1 MKRNLSGFSEST
13 GPTGS
18 PVPPGHTG
26 GKVARIW
33 KILVGPPLRA
43 DQVTSEELSPVDGL
57 PALSL
62 DALTS
67 VAYGPQAIALV
78 LAGAGAVALKFA
90 LPITIAIVAL
100 LALLVLSYRQVIEGF
115 PQGGG
120 AYAVSRAHLG
130 AGFSRLAAASL
141 IVDYTL
147 TVAVSIAAGVAGLV
161 SAFQSLAPYT
171 VMLCLAMLAIIT
183 LLNLR
188 GLGDSARAFLLPTAA
203 FIVGLLAVIIV
214 GIIHPIAPHV
224 HQPGKSLVA
233 THALQVIGVLLILK
247 AFSSGC
253 SALTGVEAIANGV
266 PLFERPRV
274 KRAKQTELLLGVI
287 LAAML
292 LGLGVLIAHFHVAP
306 RMHDTVLSQV
316 MAISVG
322 RTWAYYTVTIAIT
335 IVLGMAA
342 NTSFGG
348 LPILASL
355 LARDNYLPHLF
366 SMRGDRL
373 VYTKGVWALAVFSGL
388 ILVVVSGNTDTL
400 IPLFAIGVF
409 TGFTLAQAGMVIHW
423 RSNRTP
429 RWHWRAVLNA
439 VGAVVTGIATLV
451 FVISK
456 FAAGAWIVVVAV
468 PAIILLFQRVHR
480 YYEVVGKELDLS
492 GATNAPAPHD
502 SLLVVVPITG
512 ITQLSMA
519 TISQAMTFGGEV
531 VAVHVA
537 FSDAGDEE
545 GGIIKHWERWNPG
558 VPLVMLQ
565 TRYHSVIRPI
575 TRYVLQAM
583 HDGKDVVVLIGEMEP
598 RLLRHR
604 LLHNQMGT
612 VLSMSLRRHTDA
624 TVAILPM
631 HVND

>member
-1 MKRNLSGFSEST
+1 VT
-13 GPTGS
+13 
-18 PVPPGHTG
+18 
-26 GKVARIW
+26 RIW

-43 DQVTSEELSPVDGL
+43 DQVTSEELSPVEGL

-90 LPITIAIVAL
+90 LPITIAIVVL
-100 LALLVLSYRQVIEGF
+100 LALLVSSYRQVIEGF

-161 SAFQSLAPYT
+161 SAFQPLAPYT
-171 VMLCLAMLAIIT
+171 VLLCLAMLAIIT

-203 FIVGLLAVIIV
+203 FIVGLLAVIVV

-224 HQPGKSLVA
+224 YQPGKSLVA

-266 PLFERPRV
+266 PLFEQPRV
-274 KRAKQTELLLGVI
+274 RRAKQTELLLGVI
-287 LAAML
+287 LAVML

-322 RTWAYYTVTIAIT
+322 RTWAYYTVTISIT

-373 VYTKGVWALAVFSGL
+373 VYTKGVWVLAVLSGL

-423 RSNRTP
+423 RSNHAPGWR
-429 RWHWRAVLNA
+429 WRAMLNA
-439 VGAVVTGIATLV
+439 VGATVTGLATLV
-451 FVISK
+451 FVFSK
-456 FAAGAWIVVVAV
+456 FVAGAWIVVIAI
-468 PAIILLFQRVHR
+468 PAIMLLFQHVHR
-480 YYEVVGKELDLS
+480 YYAAVGKELDIFGS
-492 GATNAPAPHD
+492 TNVPVPHCD
-502 SLLVVVPITG
+502 LLVLVPITG
-512 ITQLSMA
+512 ITQLSRA

-537 FSDAGDEE
+537 FPDAGSEE
-545 GGIIKHWERWNPG
+545 EEMRKRWERWNPG

-565 TRYHSVIRPI
+565 TRYHSVVRPI
-575 TRYVLQAM
+575 TRYVLQAI

>member
-1 MKRNLSGFSEST
+1 M
-13 GPTGS
+13 S
-18 PVPPGHTG
+18 P
-26 GKVARIW
+26 I
-33 KILVGPPLRA
+33 
-43 DQVTSEELSPVDGL
+43 EGL

-78 LAGAGAVALKFA
+78 LAGAGAEALHFA

-100 LALLVLSYRQVIEGF
+100 LALLVTSYRQVIEGF

-120 AYAVSRAHLG
+120 AYAVSRTHLG
-130 AGFSRLAAASL
+130 GGLSRLAAASL

-161 SAFQSLAPYT
+161 SAFQPLAPYT
-171 VMLCLAMLAIIT
+171 VLLCLVMLAIIT
-183 LLNLR
+183 VLNLR

-203 FIVGLLAVIIV
+203 FIIGLLAVIAV
-214 GIIHPIAPHV
+214 GLIHPLSPHV
-224 HQPGKSLVA
+224 TQPGRSLVA
-233 THALQVIGVLLILK
+233 THALQVVGILLILK

-266 PLFERPRV
+266 PLFEQPRI

-287 LAAML
+287 LAVML
-292 LGLGVLIAHFHVAP
+292 LGLGILIAHFHIAP
-306 RMHDTVLSQV
+306 RVNDTVLSQV

-322 RTWAYYTVTIAIT
+322 RTWAYYAVTIAIT
-335 IVLGMAA
+335 VVLGMAA

-373 VYTKGVWALAVFSGL
+373 VYTKGVWALAILSGL
-388 ILVVVSGNTDTL
+388 ILLAVNGNTDTL

-423 RSNRTP
+423 RKNHIPGWR
-429 RWHWRAVLNA
+429 WRASLNA
-439 VGAVVTGIATLV
+439 LGAIVTGIATIV
-451 FVISK
+451 FIFSK
-456 FAAGAWIVVVAV
+456 FVAGAWIVVVAV
-468 PAIILLFQRVHR
+468 PLIMLIFVRIRR
-480 YYEVVGKELDLS
+480 YYTIVSNELFVDGKLPKPQPDGKML
-492 GATNAPAPHD
+492 T
-502 SLLVVVPITG
+502 VVPITG
-512 ITQLSMA
+512 ITQLTRA
-519 TISQAMTFGGEV
+519 TISQAMTMGGEV

-537 FSDAGDEE
+537 FSDDEQGAAQITE
-545 GGIIKHWERWNPG
+545 KWKDWDPG
-558 VPLVMLQ
+558 VGLIMLN
-565 TRYHSVIRPI
+565 TRYHSIVRPI
-575 TRYVLQAM
+575 TRYVLQATKE
-583 HDGKDVVVLIGEMEP
+583 GRDVVVLIGEMEP
-598 RLLRHR
+598 KLLRHR
-604 LLHNQMGT
+604 ILHNQMGA
-612 VLSMSLRRHTDA
+612 VLSIYLRRHTNA
-624 TVAILPM
+624 TVAVLPM

>member
-1 MKRNLSGFSEST
+1 M
-13 GPTGS
+13 
-18 PVPPGHTG
+18 
-26 GKVARIW
+26 ARIW

>member
-1 MKRNLSGFSEST
+1 M
-13 GPTGS
+13 S
-18 PVPPGHTG
+18 P
-26 GKVARIW
+26 I
-33 KILVGPPLRA
+33 
-43 DQVTSEELSPVDGL
+43 EGL

-78 LAGAGAVALKFA
+78 LAGAGAEALHFA

-100 LALLVLSYRQVIEGF
+100 LALLVTSYRQVIEGF

-120 AYAVSRAHLG
+120 AYAVSRTHLG
-130 AGFSRLAAASL
+130 GGLSRLAAASL

-161 SAFQSLAPYT
+161 SAFQPLAPYT
-171 VMLCLAMLAIIT
+171 VLLCLVMLAIIT
-183 LLNLR
+183 VLNLR

-203 FIVGLLAVIIV
+203 FIIGLLAVIAV
-214 GIIHPIAPHV
+214 GLIHPLSPHV
-224 HQPGKSLVA
+224 TQPGRSLVA
-233 THALQVIGVLLILK
+233 THALQVVGILLILK

-266 PLFERPRV
+266 PLFEQPRI

-287 LAAML
+287 LAVML
-292 LGLGVLIAHFHVAP
+292 LGLGILIAHFHIAP
-306 RMHDTVLSQV
+306 RVNDTVLSQV

-322 RTWAYYTVTIAIT
+322 RTWAYYAVTIAIT
-335 IVLGMAA
+335 VVLGMAA

-373 VYTKGVWALAVFSGL
+373 VYTKGVWALAILSGL
-388 ILVVVSGNTDTL
+388 ILLAVNGNTDTL

-423 RSNRTP
+423 RKNHIPGWR
-429 RWHWRAVLNA
+429 WRASLNA
-439 VGAVVTGIATLV
+439 LGTIVTGIATIV
-451 FVISK
+451 FIFSK
-456 FAAGAWIVVVAV
+456 FVAGAWIVVVAV
-468 PAIILLFQRVHR
+468 PLIMLIFVRIRR
-480 YYEVVGKELDLS
+480 YYTIVSNELFVDGKLPKPQPDGKML
-492 GATNAPAPHD
+492 T
-502 SLLVVVPITG
+502 VVPITG
-512 ITQLSMA
+512 ITQLTRA
-519 TISQAMTFGGEV
+519 TISQAMTMGGEV

-537 FSDAGDEE
+537 FSDDEQGAAQITE
-545 GGIIKHWERWNPG
+545 KWKDWDPG
-558 VPLVMLQ
+558 VGLIMLN
-565 TRYHSVIRPI
+565 TRYHSIVRPI
-575 TRYVLQAM
+575 TRYVLQATKE
-583 HDGKDVVVLIGEMEP
+583 GRDVVVLIGEMEP
-598 RLLRHR
+598 KLLRHR
-604 LLHNQMGT
+604 ILHNQMGA
-612 VLSMSLRRHTDA
+612 VLSIYLRRHTNA
-624 TVAILPM
+624 TVAVLPM

>member
-1 MKRNLSGFSEST
+1 
-13 GPTGS
+13 
-18 PVPPGHTG
+18 
-26 GKVARIW
+26 VARIW

>member
-1 MKRNLSGFSEST
+1 M
-13 GPTGS
+13 S
-18 PVPPGHTG
+18 P
-26 GKVARIW
+26 I
-33 KILVGPPLRA
+33 
-43 DQVTSEELSPVDGL
+43 EGL

-78 LAGAGAVALKFA
+78 LAGAGAEALHFA

-100 LALLVLSYRQVIEGF
+100 LALLVTSYRQVIEGF

-120 AYAVSRAHLG
+120 AYAVSRTHLG
-130 AGFSRLAAASL
+130 GGLSRLAAASL

-161 SAFQSLAPYT
+161 SAFQPLAPYT
-171 VMLCLAMLAIIT
+171 VLLCLVMLAIIT
-183 LLNLR
+183 VLNLR

-203 FIVGLLAVIIV
+203 FIIGLLAVIAV
-214 GIIHPIAPHV
+214 GLIHPLSPHV
-224 HQPGKSLVA
+224 TQPGRSLVA
-233 THALQVIGVLLILK
+233 THALQVVGILLILK

-266 PLFERPRV
+266 PLFEQPRI

-287 LAAML
+287 LAVML
-292 LGLGVLIAHFHVAP
+292 LGLGILIAHFHIAP
-306 RMHDTVLSQV
+306 RVNDTVLSQV

-322 RTWAYYTVTIAIT
+322 RTWAYYAVTIAIT
-335 IVLGMAA
+335 VVLGMAA

-373 VYTKGVWALAVFSGL
+373 VYTKGVWALAILSGL
-388 ILVVVSGNTDTL
+388 ILLAVNGNTDTL

-423 RSNRTP
+423 RKNHIPGWR
-429 RWHWRAVLNA
+429 WRASLNA
-439 VGAVVTGIATLV
+439 LGTIVTGIATIV
-451 FVISK
+451 FIFSK
-456 FAAGAWIVVVAV
+456 FVAGAWIVVVAV
-468 PAIILLFQRVHR
+468 PLIMFVFVRIRR
-480 YYEVVGKELDLS
+480 YYTIVSNELFVDGKLPKPQPDGKML
-492 GATNAPAPHD
+492 T
-502 SLLVVVPITG
+502 VVPITG
-512 ITQLSMA
+512 ITQLTRA
-519 TISQAMTFGGEV
+519 TISQAMTMGGEV

-537 FSDAGDEE
+537 FSDDEQGAAQITE
-545 GGIIKHWERWNPG
+545 KWKDWDPG
-558 VPLVMLQ
+558 VGLIMLN
-565 TRYHSVIRPI
+565 TRYHSIVRPI
-575 TRYVLQAM
+575 TRYVLQATKE
-583 HDGKDVVVLIGEMEP
+583 GRDVVVLIGEMEP
-598 RLLRHR
+598 KLLRHR
-604 LLHNQMGT
+604 ILHNQMGA
-612 VLSMSLRRHTDA
+612 VLSIYLRRHTNA
-624 TVAILPM
+624 TVAVLPM

>member
-1 MKRNLSGFSEST
+1 M
-13 GPTGS
+13 S
-18 PVPPGHTG
+18 P
-26 GKVARIW
+26 I
-33 KILVGPPLRA
+33 
-43 DQVTSEELSPVDGL
+43 EGL

-78 LAGAGAVALKFA
+78 LAGAGAEALHFA

-100 LALLVLSYRQVIEGF
+100 LALLVTSYRQVIEGF

-120 AYAVSRAHLG
+120 AYAVSRTHLG
-130 AGFSRLAAASL
+130 GGLSRLAAASL

-161 SAFQSLAPYT
+161 SAFQPLAPYT
-171 VMLCLAMLAIIT
+171 VLLCLVMLAIIT
-183 LLNLR
+183 VLNLR

-203 FIVGLLAVIIV
+203 FIIGLLAVIAV
-214 GIIHPIAPHV
+214 GLIHPLSPHV
-224 HQPGKSLVA
+224 TQPGRSLVA
-233 THALQVIGVLLILK
+233 THALQVVGILLILK

-266 PLFERPRV
+266 PLFEQPRI

-287 LAAML
+287 LAVML
-292 LGLGVLIAHFHVAP
+292 LGLGILIAHFHIAP
-306 RMHDTVLSQV
+306 RVNDTVLSQV

-322 RTWAYYTVTIAIT
+322 RTWAYYAVTIAIT
-335 IVLGMAA
+335 VVLGMAA

-373 VYTKGVWALAVFSGL
+373 VYTKGVWALAILSGL
-388 ILVVVSGNTDTL
+388 ILLAVNGNTDTL

-423 RSNRTP
+423 RKNHIPGWR
-429 RWHWRAVLNA
+429 WRASLNA
-439 VGAVVTGIATLV
+439 LGAIVTGIATIV
-451 FVISK
+451 FIFSK
-456 FAAGAWIVVVAV
+456 FVAGAWIVVVAV
-468 PAIILLFQRVHR
+468 PLIMLIFVRIRR
-480 YYEVVGKELDLS
+480 YYTIVSNELFVDGKLPKPQPDGKML
-492 GATNAPAPHD
+492 T
-502 SLLVVVPITG
+502 VVPITG
-512 ITQLSMA
+512 ITQLTRA
-519 TISQAMTFGGEV
+519 TISQAMTMGGEV

-537 FSDAGDEE
+537 FSDDEQGATQITE
-545 GGIIKHWERWNPG
+545 KWKDWDPG
-558 VPLVMLQ
+558 VGLIMLN
-565 TRYHSVIRPI
+565 TRYHSIVRPI
-575 TRYVLQAM
+575 TRYVLQATKE
-583 HDGKDVVVLIGEMEP
+583 GRDVVVLIGEMEP
-598 RLLRHR
+598 KLLRHR
-604 LLHNQMGT
+604 ILHNQMGA
-612 VLSMSLRRHTDA
+612 VLSIYLRRHTNA
-624 TVAILPM
+624 TVAVLPM

>member
-1 MKRNLSGFSEST
+1 M
-13 GPTGS
+13 S
-18 PVPPGHTG
+18 P
-26 GKVARIW
+26 I
-33 KILVGPPLRA
+33 
-43 DQVTSEELSPVDGL
+43 EGL

-78 LAGAGAVALKFA
+78 LAGAGAEALHFA

-100 LALLVLSYRQVIEGF
+100 LALLVTSYRQVIEGF

-120 AYAVSRAHLG
+120 AYAVSRTHLG
-130 AGFSRLAAASL
+130 GGLSRLAAASL

-161 SAFQSLAPYT
+161 SAFQPLAPYT
-171 VMLCLAMLAIIT
+171 VLLCLVMLAIIT
-183 LLNLR
+183 VLNLR

-203 FIVGLLAVIIV
+203 FIIGLLAVIAV
-214 GIIHPIAPHV
+214 GLIHPLSPHV
-224 HQPGKSLVA
+224 TQPGRSLVA
-233 THALQVIGVLLILK
+233 THALQVVGILLILK

-266 PLFERPRV
+266 PLFEQPRI

-287 LAAML
+287 LAVML
-292 LGLGVLIAHFHVAP
+292 LGLGILIAHFHIAP
-306 RMHDTVLSQV
+306 RVNDTVLSQV

-322 RTWAYYTVTIAIT
+322 RTWAYYAVTIAIT
-335 IVLGMAA
+335 VVLGMAA

-373 VYTKGVWALAVFSGL
+373 VYTKGVWALAILSGL
-388 ILVVVSGNTDTL
+388 ILLAVNGNTDTL

-423 RSNRTP
+423 RKNHIPGWR
-429 RWHWRAVLNA
+429 WRASLNA
-439 VGAVVTGIATLV
+439 LGAIVTGIATIV
-451 FVISK
+451 FIFSK
-456 FAAGAWIVVVAV
+456 FVAGAWIVVVAV
-468 PAIILLFQRVHR
+468 PLIMLIFVRIRR
-480 YYEVVGKELDLS
+480 YYTIVSNELFVDGKLPKPQPDGKML
-492 GATNAPAPHD
+492 T
-502 SLLVVVPITG
+502 VVPITG
-512 ITQLSMA
+512 ITQLTRA
-519 TISQAMTFGGEV
+519 TISQAMTMGGEV

-537 FSDAGDEE
+537 FSDDEQ
-545 GGIIKHWERWNPG
+545 GAAQITERWKDWDPG
-558 VPLVMLQ
+558 VGLIMLN
-565 TRYHSVIRPI
+565 TRYHSIVRPI
-575 TRYVLQAM
+575 TRYVLQATKE
-583 HDGKDVVVLIGEMEP
+583 GRDVVVLIGEMEP
-598 RLLRHR
+598 KLLRHR
-604 LLHNQMGT
+604 ILHNQMGA
-612 VLSMSLRRHTDA
+612 VLSIYLRRHTNA
-624 TVAILPM
+624 TVAVLPM

>member
-1 MKRNLSGFSEST
+1 M
-13 GPTGS
+13 S
-18 PVPPGHTG
+18 P
-26 GKVARIW
+26 I
-33 KILVGPPLRA
+33 
-43 DQVTSEELSPVDGL
+43 EGL

-78 LAGAGAVALKFA
+78 LAGAGAEALHFA

-100 LALLVLSYRQVIEGF
+100 LALLVTSYRQVIEGF

-120 AYAVSRAHLG
+120 AYAVSRTHLG
-130 AGFSRLAAASL
+130 GGLSRLAAASL

-161 SAFQSLAPYT
+161 SAFQALAPYT
-171 VMLCLAMLAIIT
+171 VLLCLVMLAIIT
-183 LLNLR
+183 VLNLR

-203 FIVGLLAVIIV
+203 FIIGLLAVIAV
-214 GIIHPIAPHV
+214 GLIHPLSPHV
-224 HQPGKSLVA
+224 TQPGRSLVA
-233 THALQVIGVLLILK
+233 THALQVVGILLILK

-266 PLFERPRV
+266 PLFEQPRI

-287 LAAML
+287 LAVML
-292 LGLGVLIAHFHVAP
+292 LGLGILIAHFHIAP
-306 RMHDTVLSQV
+306 RVNDTVLSQV

-322 RTWAYYTVTIAIT
+322 RTWAYYAVTIAIT
-335 IVLGMAA
+335 VVLGMAA

-373 VYTKGVWALAVFSGL
+373 VYTKGVWALAILSGL
-388 ILVVVSGNTDTL
+388 ILLAVNGNTDTL

-423 RSNRTP
+423 RKNHIPGWR
-429 RWHWRAVLNA
+429 WRASLNA
-439 VGAVVTGIATLV
+439 LGTIVTGIATIV
-451 FVISK
+451 FIFSK
-456 FAAGAWIVVVAV
+456 FVAGAWIVVVAV
-468 PAIILLFQRVHR
+468 PLIMLIFVRIRR
-480 YYEVVGKELDLS
+480 YYTIVSNELFVDGKLPKPQPDGKML
-492 GATNAPAPHD
+492 T
-502 SLLVVVPITG
+502 VVPITG
-512 ITQLSMA
+512 ITQLTRA
-519 TISQAMTFGGEV
+519 TISQAMTMGGEV

-537 FSDAGDEE
+537 FSDDEQGAAQITE
-545 GGIIKHWERWNPG
+545 KWKDWDPG
-558 VPLVMLQ
+558 VGLIMLN
-565 TRYHSVIRPI
+565 TRYHSIVRPI
-575 TRYVLQAM
+575 TRYVLQATKE
-583 HDGKDVVVLIGEMEP
+583 GRDVVVLIGEMEP
-598 RLLRHR
+598 KLLRHR
-604 LLHNQMGT
+604 ILHNQMGA
-612 VLSMSLRRHTDA
+612 VLSIYLRRHTNA
-624 TVAILPM
+624 TVAVLPM

>member
-1 MKRNLSGFSEST
+1 M
-13 GPTGS
+13 S
-18 PVPPGHTG
+18 P
-26 GKVARIW
+26 I
-33 KILVGPPLRA
+33 
-43 DQVTSEELSPVDGL
+43 EGL

-78 LAGAGAVALKFA
+78 LAGAGAEALHFA

-100 LALLVLSYRQVIEGF
+100 LALLVTSYRQVIEGF

-120 AYAVSRAHLG
+120 AYAVSRTHLG
-130 AGFSRLAAASL
+130 GGLSRLAAASL

-161 SAFQSLAPYT
+161 SAFQPLAPYT
-171 VMLCLAMLAIIT
+171 VLLCLVMLAIIT
-183 LLNLR
+183 VLNLR

-203 FIVGLLAVIIV
+203 FIIGLLVVIAVGL
-214 GIIHPIAPHV
+214 IHPLSPHV
-224 HQPGKSLVA
+224 TQPGRSLVA
-233 THALQVIGVLLILK
+233 THALQVVGILLILK

-266 PLFERPRV
+266 PLFEQPRI

-287 LAAML
+287 LAVML
-292 LGLGVLIAHFHVAP
+292 LGLGILIAHFHIAP
-306 RMHDTVLSQV
+306 RVNDTVLSQV

-322 RTWAYYTVTIAIT
+322 RTWAYYAVTIAIT
-335 IVLGMAA
+335 VVLGMAA

-373 VYTKGVWALAVFSGL
+373 VYTKGVWALAILSGL
-388 ILVVVSGNTDTL
+388 ILLAVNGNTDTL

-423 RSNRTP
+423 RKNHIPGWR
-429 RWHWRAVLNA
+429 WRASLNA
-439 VGAVVTGIATLV
+439 LGAIVTGIATIV
-451 FVISK
+451 FIFSK
-456 FAAGAWIVVVAV
+456 FVAGAWIVVVAV
-468 PAIILLFQRVHR
+468 PLIMLIFVRIRR
-480 YYEVVGKELDLS
+480 YYTIVSNELFVDGKLPKPQPDGKML
-492 GATNAPAPHD
+492 T
-502 SLLVVVPITG
+502 VVPITG
-512 ITQLSMA
+512 ITQLTRA
-519 TISQAMTFGGEV
+519 TISQAMTMGGEV

-537 FSDAGDEE
+537 FSDDEQGAAQITE
-545 GGIIKHWERWNPG
+545 KWKDWDPG
-558 VPLVMLQ
+558 VGLIMLN
-565 TRYHSVIRPI
+565 TRYHSIVRPI
-575 TRYVLQAM
+575 TRYVLQATKE
-583 HDGKDVVVLIGEMEP
+583 GRDVVVLIGEMEP
-598 RLLRHR
+598 KLLRHR
-604 LLHNQMGT
+604 ILHNQMGA
-612 VLSMSLRRHTDA
+612 VLSIYLRRHTNA
-624 TVAILPM
+624 TVAVLPM